1 VESLIT
7 MAAPVTMRIG
17 LGHDTH
23 RLAPGDGLALGG
35 IVIPHDRRAVGHSDA
50 DVLLHAIT
58 DALLGA
64 AACGDIGELFPDDD
78 PANKGRD
85 SAEMLRLACD
95 RVAAA
100 GYRIVNLDCVIF
112 AQRPKILPHRP
123 RIRSRIAAIL
133 GVGEDAV
140 WLKAKTGEGLA
151 PIGTEEAVA
160 AECVALLERTTT
172 R

>member
-1 VESLIT
+1 
-7 MAAPVTMRIG
+7 MFRIG

-23 RLAPGDGLALGG
+23 RLGAGELLLIGG
-35 IVIPHDRRAVGHSDA
+35 IRIPHDKTAIGHSDA

-64 AACGDIGELFPDDD
+64 AALGDIGEMFPDSD
-78 PANKGRD
+78 PANEGRD
-85 SAEMLRLACD
+85 SADMLRAAHA

-100 GYRIVNLDCVIF
+100 GWRLVNLDCVIF

-123 RIRSRIAAIL
+123 RIRGRIAEIL
-133 GVGEDAV
+133 GIDEAAV